1 MTWQDEV
8 ESLFRKLKPIMGKE
22 IDSLWLAYN
31 TQTDSRSRAEILGIL
46 WSLASKYLDETYD
59 KKLLLSLPER
69 EVIDG
74 EYKLGKVTYG
84 DQEYYPFG
92 LRENEWLR
100 HIGIFGTTGSGKTN
114 CAFIMLWNLLKNKK
128 PFLIFDWKRNYRDLL
143 AFEEFK
149 GTKVYT
155 IGRDISSLFFNPL
168 IPPENTNPQSWLKK
182 LIEVL
187 MHSCFLGE
195 GVAFL
200 LQ

>member
-1 MTWQDEV
+1 MSWQDEV
-8 ESLFRKLKPIMGKE
+8 ESLFRKLKPVLGKQ

-74 EYKLGKVTYG
+74 EYKLGKVAYG

-92 LRENEWLR
+92 LRENEWIR

-114 CAFIMLWNLLKNKK
+114 CAFILLWNLLTEK
-128 PFLIFDWKRNYRDLL
+128 
-143 AFEEFK
+143 
-149 GTKVYT
+149 
-155 IGRDISSLFFNPL
+155 
-168 IPPENTNPQSWLKK
+168 
-182 LIEVL
+182 
-187 MHSCFLGE
+187 
-195 GVAFL
+195 
-200 LQ
+200 